1 MAPRPAP
8 LIVPGRRYRVTTDW
22 ASSSVRSLDYDSGA
36 LTLDIEY
43 PSGHVYRYFEV
54 PHAVFRMLFTAE
66 SLGRAVNT
74 SIKPR
79 YRCEK
84 L

>member
-1 MAPRPAP
+1 MPRRPAP
-8 LIVPGRRYRVTTDW
+8 LIVPGKRYHVSTDW

-43 PSGHVYRYFEV
+43 PSGAVYRYFEV
-54 PHAVFRMLFTAE
+54 PPAVFRALFTAE
-66 SLGRAVNT
+66 SMGLMVNT
-74 SIKPR
+74 QIKPHYR
-79 YRCEK
+79 YQK

>member
-1 MAPRPAP
+1 MSQRPAP
-8 LIVPGRRYRVTTDW
+8 LIVPGRRYHVLTDW

-36 LTLDIEY
+36 FTLDIEY
-43 PSGHVYRYFEV
+43 PSGGVYRYFEV
-54 PHAVFRMLFTAE
+54 PPAVFRALFTAD
-66 SLGRAVNT
+66 SMGLVVNT
-74 SIKPR
+74 RIKPH